1 MCDMVRRL
9 QRKKNA
15 SAELLA
21 EIIKQLELNA
31 RQEEEAI
38 ALLKNRMIKQEKEMK
53 EFRLRL

>member
-1 MCDMVRRL
+1 MCNMVRRL

-21 EIIKQLELNA
+21 EILKQRELNI
-31 RQEEEAI
+31 RQEEAI